1 MTMTLSG
8 DGSITG
14 LAAGGLPNGTVT
26 ADDLAAGAA
35 RANFGAGAVLQVVQ
49 ATTTTTTSSS
59 TTGTWIDIAGYSV
72 TITPSSST
80 SKILLLGS
88 CSLIADAD
96 SDGQT
101 GSGFF
106 RGLRNGSAIFTTTN
120 SIFSRGGQQ
129 HFTSVDVKYLD
140 SPSSTSALTYTF
152 EFNIA
157 TTNRTVI
164 ANVIDLATIIAMEIA
179 G

>member
-1 MTMTLSG
+1 MTRAVNTALAGSG
-8 DGSITG
+8 G
-14 LAAGGLPNGTVT
+14 
-26 ADDLAAGAA
+26 
-35 RANFGAGAVLQVVQ
+35 VLQVVQ

-59 TTGTWIDIAGYSV
+59 TTGVWIAITDYSV
-72 TITPSSST
+72 TITPSSSA

-88 CSLIADAD
+88 CSLIADTD

-101 GSGFF
+101 GTGFF

-129 HFTSVDVKYLD
+129 HYTSVDVKYLD

-152 EFNIA
+152 EFNISS
-157 TTNRTVI
+157 TNRAII
-164 ANVIDLATIIAMEIA
+164 ANAIDFATIIAMEIA

>member
-1 MTMTLSG
+1 MTRAVNTALAGSG
-8 DGSITG
+8 G
-14 LAAGGLPNGTVT
+14 
-26 ADDLAAGAA
+26 
-35 RANFGAGAVLQVVQ
+35 VLQVVQ

-59 TTGTWIDIAGYSV
+59 TTGVWIAIADYSV
-72 TITPSSST
+72 TITPTSSA

-88 CSLIADAD
+88 CGLIADAD

-101 GSGFF
+101 GNGFF
-106 RGLRNGSAIFTTTN
+106 RGLRNGSAIFTTNN

-129 HFTSVDVKYLD
+129 HFTSVDIKYLD

-152 EFNIA
+152 EFNISA
-157 TTNRTVI
+157 TNRPVI
-164 ANVIDLATIIAMEIA
+164 ANAVDLATIIAMEIA

>member
-101 GSGFF
+101 GNGSF
-106 RGLRNGSAIFTTTN
+106 RGLRNGSAIFTTTD

-129 HFTSVDVKYLD
+129 HFTSVDIKYLD
-140 SPSSTSALTYTF
+140 APSSTSALTYTF

-157 TTNRTVI
+157 STNRPVI
-164 ANVIDLATIIAMEIA
+164 ANAIDFATIIAMEIA

>member
-1 MTMTLSG
+1 MTLSG

-59 TTGTWIDIAGYSV
+59 TTGTWIAIAGYSV

-101 GSGFF
+101 GNGSF
-106 RGLRNGSAIFTTTN
+106 RGLRNGSAIFTTTD

-129 HFTSVDVKYLD
+129 HFTSVDIKYLD
-140 SPSSTSALTYTF
+140 APSSTSALTYTF

-157 TTNRTVI
+157 STNRPVI
-164 ANVIDLATIIAMEIA
+164 ANAIDFATIIAMEIA

>member
-1 MTMTLSG
+1 MTRAVNTALAGSG
-8 DGSITG
+8 G
-14 LAAGGLPNGTVT
+14 
-26 ADDLAAGAA
+26 
-35 RANFGAGAVLQVVQ
+35 VLQVVQ
-49 ATTTTTTSSS
+49 ATTATTTSSS
-59 TTGTWIDIAGYSV
+59 TLNTWIAIADYSV

-88 CSLIADAD
+88 CGLFADTD

-101 GSGFF
+101 GNGYF
-106 RGLRNGSAIFTTTN
+106 RGLRNGSAIFTTNN

-129 HFTSVDVKYLD
+129 HFTSVDIKYLD
-140 SPSSTSALTYTF
+140 SPASTSALTYTF

-157 TTNRTVI
+157 ATNRPVI
-164 ANVIDLATIIAMEIA
+164 ANAIDFATIVAMEIA